1 MNGNP
6 LRELDKPDAALRLLL
21 VVSSRPAGITIN
33 TLYTFMSR
41 WEVGRWAVDSS
52 RRSLFEAGLIV
63 AKKLRVGP
71 RKNVTIL
78 SCTPL
83 GLEVAG
89 KIREIETI
97 MEKAS
102 TVSP

>member
-6 LRELDKPDAALRLLL
+6 LRELDKPGAALRLLL
-21 VVSSRPAGITIN
+21 LASSRPAGIIIKP
-33 TLYTFMSR
+33 LYAFMKE

-63 AKKLRVGP
+63 VNNFRVGP
-71 RKNVTIL
+71 RRNVKIM
-78 SCTPL
+78 SCTPR

-89 KIREIETI
+89 KIREIEII
-97 MEKAS
+97 MERAS
-102 TVSP
+102 TVPP